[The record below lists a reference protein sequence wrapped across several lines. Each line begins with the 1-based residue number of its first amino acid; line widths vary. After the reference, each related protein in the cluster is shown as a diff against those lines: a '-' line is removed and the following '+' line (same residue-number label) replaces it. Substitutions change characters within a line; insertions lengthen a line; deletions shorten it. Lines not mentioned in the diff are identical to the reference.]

1 MQDKETLEISKA
13 VEKLFKDHDLAVFRN
28 KIVTSLSKS
37 LNSAEFVLQ
46 ELDEFWNEID
56 ELKSKLTDISSSTEE
71 IVIDLERTIKVFKND
86 NKDSKK

>member
-37 LNSAEFVLQ
+37 LNNTEFVLQ

-71 IVIDLERTIKVFKND
+71 IAIDLERTIKVFKND
-86 NKDSKK
+86 NRE